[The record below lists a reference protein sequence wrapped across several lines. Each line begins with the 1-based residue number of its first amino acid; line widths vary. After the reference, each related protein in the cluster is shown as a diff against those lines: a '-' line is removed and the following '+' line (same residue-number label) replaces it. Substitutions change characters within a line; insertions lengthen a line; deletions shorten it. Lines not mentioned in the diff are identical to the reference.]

1 MKKGE
6 WLMYKRILVPTDA
19 SEYSRRALISA
30 LDLARKFQ
38 AEVVLLFVAYT
49 PEAYWEYNPAYSIE
63 VSKEL
68 IEQTGEKTL
77 KATLEGIDVG
87 DVPLKKKQ
95 IQGHPSSVILEE
107 ISNENID
114 LVVMGSHGY
123 GPIARVVLGSVSQRV
138 LRKSTCPVLIVK

>member
-1 MKKGE
+1 
-6 WLMYKRILVPTDA
+6 MYKRIMVPTDA

-30 LDLARKFQ
+30 LELARKFQ
-38 AEVVLLFVAYT
+38 AEVVLLFVMYT

-68 IEQTGEKTL
+68 IEETGERTLEATL
-77 KATLEGIDVG
+77 KGIEVG
-87 DVPLKKKQ
+87 DVPLKKKK
-95 IQGHPSSVILEE
+95 IQGHPSTVILEE

-123 GPIARVVLGSVSQRV
+123 GPIARAVLGSVSQRV